1 MCLLHWLTRSSPLQ
15 VQASLGVIHKAI
27 DLAISLN
34 DHQAGHDTANNR
46 AEEAQETTTTD
57 SQMAL
62 GPQPPV
68 CTTADLVFEQY

>member
-1 MCLLHWLTRSSPLQ
+1 MCLLHWLTHASPLQ

-27 DLAISLN
+27 DQAISIN
-34 DHQAGHDTANNR
+34 DHQAVHDTANW

-68 CTTADLVFEQY
+68 CTTADLAFVYY